1 MDRQGTRGTWGIRF
15 LIHFFTVILGVLLF
29 WLLGFLIQD
38 IKSIQ
43 GPVYNEIERKYVD
56 LSLIQK
62 QDDLEKQIADLS
74 REISNKREEQN
85 LAGDS
90 SENLQRTINQLLEL
104 QKLSIEKQ
112 VSLPES
118 EKGDLSMSLSH
129 FLESQKNY
137 QTLNQ
142 EISGLLSKKESLDT
156 EKRQLDEE
164 IESKR
169 EPARAEFDQLSEKHK
184 FKLACIQLAFLIP
197 LLVVAGYLLIR
208 WRGII
213 YFPLILA
220 FGGATLVKTVAVIH
234 DYFPSRYFKYIVT
247 LGLLVV
253 VAQVL
258 IYLIKMIA
266 YPKMAWL
273 AKQYREA
280 YERFLCP
287 VCEYPIRTGPRK
299 YLYWTRRTVHKV
311 LPLGDLS
318 STDTPYTCPSCGTV
332 LFESCSSCGS
342 IRHSLLAH
350 CEHCGTKKEIG

>member
-1 MDRQGTRGTWGIRF
+1 MNSQGTRGTWGIRF
-15 LIHFFTVILGVLLF
+15 LIHFFTVVLGILIF

-43 GPVYNEIERKYVD
+43 GPLYNDIERKYVD

-62 QDDLEKQIADLS
+62 QEDLVKQITSLD
-74 REISNKREEQN
+74 REIANKREEQN
-85 LAGDS
+85 LVGNS

-118 EKGDLSMSLSH
+118 DQADLSLSLSH

-142 EISGLLSKKESLDT
+142 EISGLLLKKESLDD

-164 IESKR
+164 IEKKR
-169 EPARAEFDQLSEKHK
+169 EPARAEFDQLLEKHN

-197 LLVVAGYLLIR
+197 LLAISGYMLIR

-220 FGGATLVKTVAVIH
+220 FSGATLVKTVAVIH

-253 VAQVL
+253 VAQFL
-258 IYLIKMIA
+258 IYLIRMIA
-266 YPKMAWL
+266 YPKMAWV

-299 YLYWTRRTVHKV
+299 FLYWTRRTVHKV
-311 LPLGDLS
+311 LPSGDLS
-318 STDTPYTCPSCGTV
+318 SSDTPYTCPSCGTV
-332 LFESCSSCGS
+332 LYEVCGHCEK

-350 CEHCGTKKEIG
+350 CEHCGTRKEIG